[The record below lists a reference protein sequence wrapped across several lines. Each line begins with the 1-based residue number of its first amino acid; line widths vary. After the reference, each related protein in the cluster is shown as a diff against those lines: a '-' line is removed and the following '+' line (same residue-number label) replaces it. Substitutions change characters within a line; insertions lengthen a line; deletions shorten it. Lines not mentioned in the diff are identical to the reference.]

1 MAVISEIKKRNLK
14 LKKSNI
20 IYLSLQGLIALSINS
35 CIFIGDQPAIYD
47 RLILK
52 DIHLVA
58 SNDIN
63 KLTLYHAYER
73 GGYLGIINPSIYEIG
88 WSDDFIIAKSNPY
101 LRENI
106 EFQILS
112 SYLDSNYITIVK
124 DSLMNIYKKI
134 DNNIDVSN
142 YDSNKIHR
150 KDNQNWY
157 LTFEHIRADSL
168 APFKGLTFWHIV
180 AVKNNRKHYK
190 LYSEKDFLNKRK
202 ELMVND
208 TLSFFMDL
216 KNLK

>member
-1 MAVISEIKKRNLK
+1 MK
-14 LKKSNI
+14 LKKSNT
-20 IYLSLQGLIALSINS
+20 IYLFLHGLVLLTFNS
-35 CIFIGDQPAIYD
+35 CIFVGDQPAIYD
-47 RLILK
+47 KVILK

-58 SNDIN
+58 SYDIN

-73 GGYLGIINPSIYEIG
+73 GSYLGIINPSIHEIG
-88 WSDDFIIAKSNPY
+88 WSDNFIIAKSNPY

-106 EFQILS
+106 DFQILS
-112 SYLDSNYITIVK
+112 SYLDSNYITVVK
-124 DSLMNIYKKI
+124 DSLLNIYKKL

-142 YDSNKIHR
+142 YHSDKIYK

-157 LTFEHIRADSL
+157 LTFANISADSL
-168 APFKGLTFWHIV
+168 APFKSLTFWHIV
-180 AVKNNRKHYK
+180 DVKNNRKHYK

-208 TLSFFMDL
+208 TLSFFMNL

>member
-1 MAVISEIKKRNLK
+1 MK

-20 IYLSLQGLIALSINS
+20 IYLFLQGLIALIINS

-58 SNDIN
+58 SYDIK

-73 GGYLGIINPSIYEIG
+73 GSYLGIINPSIYEIG
-88 WSDDFIIAKSNPY
+88 WSDNFIIAKSNPY

-106 EFQILS
+106 DFQILS

-124 DSLMNIYKKI
+124 DSLLNIYKKL
-134 DNNIDVSN
+134 DNNIEVSN
-142 YDSNKIHR
+142 YADEKIYR
-150 KDNQNWY
+150 KDNQNWH
-157 LTFEHIRADSL
+157 LTFENISADSL
-168 APFKGLTFWHIV
+168 APFNGLTFWHIV
-180 AVKNNRKHYK
+180 DVKNNRKHYK

-208 TLSFFMDL
+208 TLSFFMDFQ
-216 KNLK
+216 NLK